1 MNSEPLGFNAV
12 GVPPLRISVVCQ
24 TVLCRMSNGSL
35 CRQSQPKTSVEKSF
49 QCTLHFPTVLKIH
62 FHTIFYLQTDC
73 FDRSKFK
80 MFIVDYFSTI
90 LLGKILWMFK
100 INGKNGYVRKYFGK
114 LFFFFCLSPD
124 DHLKS
129 LNTVHWHFWYA
140 SASKFSI

>member
-62 FHTIFYLQTDC
+62 FHTFFYLQTDC

-90 LLGKILWMFK
+90 LLGKIL
-100 INGKNGYVRKYFGK
+100 
-114 LFFFFCLSPD
+114 
-124 DHLKS
+124 
-129 LNTVHWHFWYA
+129 
-140 SASKFSI
+140 